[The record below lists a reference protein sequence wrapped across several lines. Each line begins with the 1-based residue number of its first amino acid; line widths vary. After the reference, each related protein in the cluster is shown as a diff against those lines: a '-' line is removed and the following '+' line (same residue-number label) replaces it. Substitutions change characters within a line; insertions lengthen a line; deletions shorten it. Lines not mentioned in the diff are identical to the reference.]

1 MRRNLLIFLMLSV
14 CLQSALL
21 AQTKTITGK
30 VTDGG
35 DGQPLPGVNILIK
48 GTSQGSVTT
57 LDGSFTLSATASD
70 VLAFS
75 FIGYVSQEITI
86 GNQTNID
93 VILQP
98 DIANLSEVVV
108 VGYGTQEKSD
118 VTGVV
123 ATVEPESFNKGAIVS
138 PDQLI
143 AGKIAG
149 VQITPN
155 TGAPGGQSSIR
166 IRGGTSI
173 NASNEPLYV
182 IDGVPIDNTAHNP
195 GEFSSGRNPLNFLN
209 PNDIASFT
217 VLKDASAA
225 AIYGSRAA
233 NGVIII
239 TTKRGSDGGAGRIS
253 YDGYYSVANNVGEP
267 DMLSSGQF
275 RQAVTERAPSESS
288 LLGAANT
295 NWYDQVLQSAVGQSH
310 NLSFSSGNDQMGFR
324 ASVGYQDLEG
334 IVKTSS
340 TERLSLSLAYNQ
352 RLLNDR
358 LNINAN
364 FKGAQTNDQFA
375 PASPS
380 NPGGVVGSAVSLD
393 PTQPVFDSE
402 GRYWEWR
409 DTNGNLIALAPGNP
423 VAELA
428 LTQDIGESF
437 RSIGNI
443 QFDYD
448 LKDIIPGLSANLN
461 LGYDIFTGER
471 KRFLPTTLKSQVT
484 GNNGEVRMEDFTK
497 KSGLLEFYGNYKKEF
512 KNINSKIDFTAGYSY
527 QSFENRFPGFLGQD
541 LSSDLFGFN
550 NPAVA
555 NEAQAFNEVIENRLI
570 SFFGRL
576 NYDLMGKYLLTVSLR
591 RDGSSR
597 FGSSNQWGQF
607 LSGALAWRIM
617 DEEFM
622 QNAPSFLSDLKLRV
636 GYGVNGNQEI
646 GDYLFLPTYTFG
658 DSRVQYQFGDSF
670 VTTVRPNGYDQDLKW
685 EETTSY
691 NIGVDFGLFNSRL
704 NGSIEY
710 YHKKTEDLL
719 AEVVV
724 PAGANLTNVV
734 LTNVGELENQGI
746 ELELSS
752 QVIDKNDFSWD
763 LGFNAAYNKN
773 EVTKLTTNEDPDFIG
788 IARGGISGGVGNT
801 VQILSVGEALDAFY
815 VYKHILGSDGMP
827 LPDRDVNGNLIDHN
841 GDGETNDADL
851 YEDINGDG
859 MVNDLDRRIYKKP
872 SPDLTLGLTSQM
884 NYKNFDLGF
893 TLRASLGNY
902 VYNNVA
908 SNYGNYNGIITNGGS
923 FVNNLHASV
932 LETGFTAPQYF
943 SDYYVENASFLRMDN
958 LTVGYT
964 INNVSNNMRFR
975 VYATVQNLF
984 VITDYSG
991 LDPEI
996 GNVSSDSTVPRVGI
1010 DDNVYPRARTFIIGV
1025 SVGL

>member
-1 MRRNLLIFLMLSV
+1 MRRNLLLLLMLSV
-14 CLQSALL
+14 CFQVTLL

-48 GTSQGSVTT
+48 GTSRGSVTGI
-57 LDGSFTLSATASD
+57 DGSFTLNAEASD
-70 VLAFS
+70 VLVFS
-75 FIGYVSQEITI
+75 FIGYVTQEITI
-86 GNQTNID
+86 GNQTTID
-93 VILQP
+93 VTLQP

-123 ATVEPESFNKGAIVS
+123 STVDPESFNKGAIVS

-143 AGKIAG
+143 SGKIAG

-173 NASNEPLYV
+173 GASNEPLYV
-182 IDGVPIDNTAHNP
+182 IDGVPIDNSPHNP
-195 GEFSSGRNPLNFLN
+195 SDFSSGRNPLNFLN

-239 TTKRGSDGGAGRIS
+239 TTKKGGAGDAGRIT
-253 YDGYYSVANNVGEP
+253 YDGYFSVANSTGEP
-267 DMLSSGQF
+267 DMLSTGEF
-275 RQAVTERAPSESS
+275 RQAVNERAPGNAA
-288 LLGAANT
+288 LLGSANT
-295 NWYDQVLQSAVGQSH
+295 DWYDEILQTATGQSH
-310 NLSFSSGNDQMGFR
+310 NISFSSGNDRMGFR

-334 IVKTSS
+334 ILKTSN
-340 TERLSLSLAYNQ
+340 TERLSLALSYNQ

-358 LNINAN
+358 LHINAN
-364 FKGAQTNDQFA
+364 IKGSQTNDQFA
-375 PASPS
+375 PGSPS
-380 NPGGVVGSAVSLD
+380 NPGGVVGSAISLD
-393 PTQPVFDSE
+393 PTQPIMDSE

-409 DTNGNLIALAPGNP
+409 RTNGELVTLAPGNP

-428 LTQDIGESF
+428 LTQDFGESF

-448 LKDIIPGLSANLN
+448 LKDVIPGLSANLN
-461 LGYDIFTGER
+461 LGYDVSTGER
-471 KRFLPTTLKSQVT
+471 KRFLPTTLRSQVI
-484 GNNGEVRMEDFTK
+484 GNNGEVRMENFTR
-497 KSGLLEFYGNYKKEF
+497 KSGLLEIYGNYKKEF

-527 QSFENRFPGFLGQD
+527 QNFNNSFPGFLGQD
-541 LSSDLFGFN
+541 LSYDFFSFD
-550 NPAVA
+550 NPVVA
-555 NEAQAFNEVIENRLI
+555 NEVQVFNSVIENRLI

-576 NYDLMGKYLLTVSLR
+576 NYDLMGKYLLTLSLR

-597 FGSSNQWGQF
+597 FNPSDQWGTF
-607 LSGALAWRIM
+607 PSAAFAWRVM
-617 DEEFM
+617 DEGFM

-646 GDYLFLPTYTFG
+646 GDYKYLLTYTAG
-658 DSRVQYQFGDSF
+658 DNRTRYQFGDSYVF
-670 VTTVRPNGYDQDLKW
+670 TIRPNGYDENLKW

-691 NIGVDFGLFNSRL
+691 NIGIDFGLFENRL

-710 YHKKTEDLL
+710 YEKKTKDLL
-719 AEVVV
+719 SEITV
-724 PAGANLTNVV
+724 PAGAHLTNVI
-734 LTNVGELENQGI
+734 LTNLGELENKGV
-746 ELELSS
+746 ELQLNST
-752 QVIDKNDFSWD
+752 VMDKEDFGWD

-773 EVTKLTTNEDPDFIG
+773 KILSLTNDEDPNFIG

-801 VQILSVGEALDAFY
+801 VQIISVGEALDAFY

-859 MVNDLDRRIYKKP
+859 MVNDQDRRIYKKP
-872 SPDLTLGLTSQM
+872 SPDVTLGLTSQM
-884 NYKNFDLGF
+884 NYKNFDLSF

-908 SNYGNYNGIITNGGS
+908 SNYGNYNRITGNNE
-923 FVNNLHASV
+923 FVTNPHASV
-932 LETGFTAPQYF
+932 LETNFVNPQYF
-943 SDYYVENASFLRMDN
+943 SDYYVENASFLKMDN

-964 INNVSNNMRFR
+964 INNASNNMRFR
-975 VYATVQNLF
+975 VYGTVQNLF

-991 LDPEI
+991 LDPEV
-996 GNVSSDSTVPRVGI
+996 GNASSSSATPRMGI
-1010 DDNVYPRARTFIIGV
+1010 DDNIYPRARTFILGV
-1025 SVGL
+1025 SIGL